1 MITRALLPLLFLA
14 SPALAGS
21 FTPPQGCTT
30 TLTVQSR
37 GCYVANYYT
46 CEKDNP
52 GDKWRA
58 DFDQEG
64 MFYMSKIDRETQW
77 IESYDLNP
85 TVIQTLDPNPRDPAN
100 FSSLLSTG
108 RDDFD
113 FSLSKDNGEHT
124 NVKGYDKLTG
134 KTVTIDGVTLQQT
147 EFEYVETDDAGNE
160 LRKAHGHE
168 YISAEWR
175 NFFSGQSEWW
185 DGTQWLPLEG
195 SPVQFILPGEKGF
208 AATQPIFECD
218 AVMSEA
224 TPLERLWRASSQN
237 PTGAA
242 AAAPI
247 AASPKE

>member
-1 MITRALLPLLFLA
+1 MKLRIVVPLLVLA
-14 SPALAGS
+14 SSIVGSPALAGS
-21 FTPPQGCTT
+21 FTPPEGCTA

-64 MFYMSKIDRETQW
+64 MFYLSKIDRETQW

-85 TVIQTLDPNPRDPAN
+85 TVKQTLDPNPADPAN

-108 RDDFD
+108 RDDFE
-113 FSLSKDNGEHT
+113 FGLTKDNGEHT
-124 NVKGYDKLTG
+124 NVKGFDKLTG
-134 KTVTIDGVTLQQT
+134 ESVTIDGVTLQRT
-147 EFEYVETDDAGNE
+147 EFDYVETDDAGNE
-160 LRKAHGHE
+160 LRKARGHE
-168 YISAEWR
+168 YISAEYR

-195 SPVQFILPGEKGF
+195 SPVQFYLPGEKGF

-224 TPLERLWRASSQN
+224 TPLERLWRASD
-237 PTGAA
+237 GR
-242 AAAPI
+242 
-247 AASPKE
+247 